1 MNNKKYSFHSERR
14 DFLYILSG
22 SLFLAAGLVFFL
34 IPNKIV
40 TGGIAGLAIVLHY
53 ISGAPTG
60 LMILCLNIPLIIIG
74 WHYLG
79 RMFLVKTSV
88 TIFLISFLTDFFIIN
103 LGFNRLTEHV
113 MLATL
118 YGGAAI
124 GIGLGLIFR
133 GNSSAGGWTVL
144 ARVITQKTHLTTG
157 KILFSLDMVVI
168 LTAAIVFRNVELAL
182 WGLLTIFIAS
192 QIVDVILSGKPF
204 SKMVYIESKNI
215 TLLGQQIHHQL
226 GRRVALLPT
235 RRLDSNENSELLMLV
250 IEANQVNKLR
260 DLVKQ
265 FDASASVI
273 IADSREL
280 LGKIFEKTPG

>member
-1 MNNKKYSFHSERR
+1 MNNTKYSLHSELR
-14 DFLYILSG
+14 DFLYILGG

-40 TGGIAGLAIVLHY
+40 TGGIAGLAIILHHV
-53 ISGAPTG
+53 SGAPTG
-60 LMILCLNIPLIIIG
+60 LMILLLNVPLIIIG

-79 RMFLVKTSV
+79 RRFLVKTSV
-88 TIFLISFLTDFFIIN
+88 TIFLISFLTDLFIIN
-103 LGFNRLTEHV
+103 LGFNRLTEQL

-124 GIGLGLIFR
+124 GIGLGLVFR

-157 KILFSLDMVVI
+157 KILFWLDMVVI

-192 QIVDVILSGKPF
+192 QIIDVILSGKPF
-204 SKMVYIESKNI
+204 SKMVYIESKNNM
-215 TLLGQQIHHQL
+215 LLGQQIHHHL

-235 RRLDSNENSELLMLV
+235 RRLDSNESSELLVVV

-265 FDASASVI
+265 YDATASVI
-273 IADSREL
+273 ISDSREL
-280 LGKIFEKTPG
+280 LGKIFEKIPG